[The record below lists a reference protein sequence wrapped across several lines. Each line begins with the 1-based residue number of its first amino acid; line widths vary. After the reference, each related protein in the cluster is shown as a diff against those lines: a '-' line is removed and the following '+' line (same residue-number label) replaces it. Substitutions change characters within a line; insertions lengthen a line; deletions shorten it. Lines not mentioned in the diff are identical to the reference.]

1 MQIIAQ
7 TVLRIASDVLGAPL
21 AEETVMTDVPEWD
34 SLKTLQI
41 VMALD
46 EAGLS
51 IPLERIAE
59 VKGVPDLIRFAQ
71 QRHA

>member
-1 MQIIAQ
+1 MQVIAQ
-7 TVLRIASDVLGAPL
+7 TILQIASDVLGTPL

-59 VKGVPDLIRFAQ
+59 VRGVPDLIRFTQ

>member
-1 MQIIAQ
+1 MQVIAQ
-7 TVLRIASDVLGAPL
+7 TILQIASDVLGTPL

-59 VKGVPDLIRFAQ
+59 VRGVPDLIRFAQ
-71 QRHA
+71 QCHA

>member
-1 MQIIAQ
+1 MQVIAQ
-7 TVLRIASDVLGAPL
+7 TILQIASDVLGAPL
-21 AEETVMTDVPEWD
+21 AEEAVMTDVPEWD

-59 VKGVPDLIRFAQ
+59 VRGVPDLIRFAQ

>member
-1 MQIIAQ
+1 MA
-7 TVLRIASDVLGAPL
+7 
-21 AEETVMTDVPEWD
+21 DVPEWD

-41 VMALD
+41 VMSLD

>member
-1 MQIIAQ
+1 MQVIAQ
-7 TVLRIASDVLGAPL
+7 TILQIASDILGAPL
-21 AEETVMTDVPEWD
+21 AEEAVMTDVPEWD

-59 VKGVPDLIRFAQ
+59 VRGVPDLIRFAQ

>member
-1 MQIIAQ
+1 
-7 TVLRIASDVLGAPL
+7 
-21 AEETVMTDVPEWD
+21 MTDVPEWD

-41 VMALD
+41 VMSLD

-59 VKGVPDLIRFAQ
+59 VKGIPNLIHFAQ

>member
-1 MQIIAQ
+1 MQVIAQ
-7 TVLRIASDVLGAPL
+7 TILQIASDVLGAPL

-59 VKGVPDLIRFAQ
+59 GRGVPDLIRFAQ
-71 QRHA
+71 QCHA

>member
-1 MQIIAQ
+1 MQFIAQ
-7 TVLRIASDVLGAPL
+7 TILQIASDILGAPL
-21 AEETVMTDVPEWD
+21 AEEAVMTDVPEWD

-59 VKGVPDLIRFAQ
+59 VRGVPDLIRFAQ

>member
-1 MQIIAQ
+1 MQVIAQ
-7 TVLRIASDVLGAPL
+7 TILQIASDILGAPL
-21 AEETVMTDVPEWD
+21 AEEAVMTDVPEWD